1 MPAQPFCRITH
12 RPVTGNNPAE
22 KSPNKSKDM
31 TKTAE
36 PRNALMEKNRME
48 SITDGI
54 FAFAMTLLVT
64 SMILPGGATTSQS
77 SGSVLISLL
86 P

>member
-1 MPAQPFCRITH
+1 
-12 RPVTGNNPAE
+12 
-22 KSPNKSKDM
+22 M

-54 FAFAMTLLVT
+54 FAFATTLLVT

-77 SGSVLISLL
+77 SGSALLSLL